1 MKKKTN
7 YHITYSVDNEL
18 KHYFT
23 NIIVNARE
31 FISNN
36 FSSVLSCW
44 REIKTKK
51 KSSIERIF
59 RNRKET
65 LLLSERIYKC
75 EVCKIEIDRD
85 LNASIN
91 IKNSGIKIP
100 EVTVEEK
107 NISSPMKQ

>member
-23 NIIVNARE
+23 DRIVNARE

-65 LLLSERIYKC
+65 EPKNYFNNRIKAIN
-75 EVCKIEIDRD
+75 K
-85 LNASIN
+85 LND
-91 IKNSGIKIP
+91 
-100 EVTVEEK
+100 
-107 NISSPMKQ
+107 

>member
-23 NIIVNARE
+23 NRIVNARE

-59 RNRKET
+59 GNRKET
-65 LLLSERIYKC
+65 EPKNYFNNRIKAIN
-75 EVCKIEIDRD
+75 K
-85 LNASIN
+85 LND
-91 IKNSGIKIP
+91 
-100 EVTVEEK
+100 
-107 NISSPMKQ
+107 